1 MRHVTRILIP
11 VALAGSVAL
20 GLSAC
25 APVEQ
30 APSISISAN
39 TVVIDVRTPA
49 EYASGHL
56 TGAINMDVESPM
68 FDAMATRLPADG
80 SYVLYCHSGSRAA
93 AAISRLTTLGFT
105 HLTNA
110 GGLDAAA
117 AATGLGIV
125 Q

>member
-1 MRHVTRILIP
+1 
-11 VALAGSVAL
+11 
-20 GLSAC
+20 
-25 APVEQ
+25 
-30 APSISISAN
+30 
-39 TVVIDVRTPA
+39 
-49 EYASGHL
+49 
-56 TGAINMDVESPM
+56 MDVESPM
-68 FDAMATRLPADG
+68 FASMASRLPADG

-117 AATGLGIV
+117 AATGLGVV